1 MSSHPFDWVKGR
13 LIAGLASGLLLATTA
28 MAAVPGNTP
37 DDIARALGALSSVEV
52 VQAAPDGMPT
62 FLRGD
67 LGQVP
72 KFNAT
77 SLAATESTMRQVLA
91 PVLAAMRLRPAAL
104 QLRKVNVDPMGN
116 QHLRYNLT
124 HRGLPVV
131 GGDMVVHV
139 DGKGRVFA
147 INGTG
152 RGDIAASLGERD
164 IGASAVHPAVA
175 ADARFAGMASTP
187 PRKVYFVTP
196 EGGRHMAYET
206 VVTGQRGQDPVRDKV
221 YVDVDNGD
229 IVAVLDVS
237 GPVSNHD
244 LAVGIAVQTAG
255 FALSRALRASAFADA
270 NGGALGAIERLVHH
284 ASGPAMLI
292 EASGVVRVV
301 NERAR
306 AALPLPPPGAA
317 LSCERVFGVSFP
329 ELDAAAGQKDT
340 RFQTRTGTYRLTID
354 RVAGDARRT
363 LALLVYFEYQAS
375 PTTRSGSTQVSTPPA
390 LEPSAFDVILGND
403 VSLVRAKALASRFAK
418 TELPVLLLAETGTGK
433 ELFAHAIHETS
444 PRAARPFVALNCG
457 ALSPQLIASELFG
470 HGPGAFTG
478 ASRGGT
484 EGRIG
489 AASGGT
495 LFLDEIAEMPEDLQ
509 AALLRVLDDGVY
521 QRVGETRDRR
531 ADFRLVSATSRDL
544 PAMVRDGR
552 FRSDLF
558 YRIKGACVTIPALRD
573 RSDVA
578 FVAERLLHASMPGAS
593 LAMDASQFIAEHTW
607 PGNVRELKSAIMHAL
622 ALADGTVI
630 TRAHLPDVMI
640 TGLANT
646 SDPAPTTRKALVR
659 EAIDATL
666 RVCAGNVSEAARR
679 LGVGRGTIYRAVR
692 KPPTR

>member
-1 MSSHPFDWVKGR
+1 MLVLAEPSSDLVRERWAR
-13 LIAGLASGLLLATTA
+13 AAGLGVARDGDAYPSGTSDVELIERRERLFDVFRDEHELLELVVGQLATGRRVALLADRDGVILSSRSERGAIDPVTRARLVEGARWAEDTRGTNAIGTA
-28 MAAVPGNTP
+28 VAEG
-37 DDIARALGALSSVEV
+37 RALG
-52 VQAAPDGMPT
+52 
-62 FLRGD
+62 
-67 LGQVP
+67 
-72 KFNAT
+72 
-77 SLAATESTMRQVLA
+77 
-91 PVLAAMRLRPAAL
+91 
-104 QLRKVNVDPMGN
+104 
-116 QHLRYNLT
+116 
-124 HRGLPVV
+124 VV
-131 GGDMVVHV
+131 G
-139 DGKGRVFA
+139 
-147 INGTG
+147 
-152 RGDIAASLGERD
+152 AAHFELRNRD
-164 IGASAVHPAVA
+164 IFCYATPIR
-175 ADARFAGMASTP
+175 DA
-187 PRKVYFVTP
+187 Y
-196 EGGRHMAYET
+196 
-206 VVTGQRGQDPVRDKV
+206 
-221 YVDVDNGD
+221 GD